1 MTRSGPPV
9 DFVDLM
15 VRAHEALESAD
26 MRHAFG
32 GALALA
38 WCVEEARGTQ
48 DIDLNIFVP
57 VNDLGRVLEALPDD
71 IEVSERARML
81 LERDGQ
87 ARLWWSRIPLDLFLT
102 NDPFHEAV
110 AERISQREFADRLM
124 PFLACEDL
132 AVFKAFFDRDKDWI
146 DIRDMMIAGCVNE
159 AELGRTL
166 ADLLGTDDFR
176 LDKLRAARDAAE
188 DMRRRR
194 AASGQPRA

>member
-9 DFVDLM
+9 DFADLM
-15 VRAHEALESAD
+15 IQAHEALDNAG
-26 MRHAFG
+26 MLHAFG

-57 VNDLGRVLEALPDD
+57 VAEVDRVLRVLPDD
-71 IEVSERARML
+71 IEVPDRSRML

-87 ARLWWSRIPLDLFLT
+87 ARLWWSHIPLDLFLT
-102 NDPFHEAV
+102 NDSFHEKV
-110 AERISQREFADRLM
+110 AGRITQREFADRLM

-146 DIRDMMIAGCVNE
+146 DIRDMMIAGCI
-159 AELGRTL
+159 
-166 ADLLGTDDFR
+166 
-176 LDKLRAARDAAE
+176 DAAE
-188 DMRRRR
+188 LSALLAELLGSDDYRIDKMHSAREAAEVRLSRR
-194 AASGQPRA
+194 AASDDGSS

>member
-1 MTRSGPPV
+1 MIRSGPPV

-15 VRAHEALESAD
+15 VRAHESLDSAG

-57 VNDLGRVLEALPDD
+57 VDDLGRVLEVLPDD
-71 IEVSERARML
+71 IEVSDRARTL
-81 LERDGQ
+81 LKRDGQ

-102 NDPFHEAV
+102 NDSFHEAV
-110 AERISQREFADRLM
+110 AERISQREFAGRSM

-159 AELGRTL
+159 AELGETL
-166 ADLLGTDDFR
+166 AYLLGTDDFR
-176 LDKLRAARDAAE
+176 LDKVRAARDAAE
-188 DMRRRR
+188 EVLRHRT
-194 AASGQPRA
+194 ASSQTSA

>member
-15 VRAHEALESAD
+15 VQAHEALDGAG
-26 MRHAFG
+26 MPHAFG

-38 WCVEEARGTQ
+38 WCVEQARGTQ

-57 VNDLGRVLEALPDD
+57 VADVDRVLEALPDD
-71 IEVSERARML
+71 IEVSDRSRML

-87 ARLWWSRIPLDLFLT
+87 ARLWWSRIPLDVFLT

-110 AERISQREFADRLM
+110 AGRISQREFADRLM
-124 PFLACEDL
+124 PFLACRDL
-132 AVFKAFFDRDKDWI
+132 AVFKAFFDRDKDWT
-146 DIRDMMIAGCVNE
+146 DIRDMMIADCIDAV
-159 AELGRTL
+159 ELGALL
-166 ADLLGTDDFR
+166 ANLLGFDDRR

-188 DMRRRR
+188 DALSRR
-194 AASGQPRA
+194 AASG

>member
-57 VNDLGRVLEALPDD
+57 VNDLGRVLEVLPDD

-102 NDPFHEAV
+102 NDSFHEAV

-124 PFLACEDL
+124 PFLACGDL

-166 ADLLGTDDFR
+166 ADLLGADDFR
-176 LDKLRAARDAAE
+176 LDKLHAARDAAE
-188 DMRRRR
+188 EMRRRR
-194 AASGQPRA
+194 AAGSPADH

>member
-15 VRAHEALESAD
+15 VRAHEALDSAG

-38 WCVEEARGTQ
+38 WCVEDARGTQ

-57 VNDLGRVLEALPDD
+57 VDDLGRVLEVLPDD
-71 IEVSERARML
+71 IEVSDRARML
-81 LERDGQ
+81 LKRDGQ

-102 NDPFHEAV
+102 NDSFHEAV
-110 AERISQREFADRLM
+110 AERVSQREFADRSM

-146 DIRDMMIAGCVNE
+146 DIRDMMIAGCVDE
-159 AELGRTL
+159 AELGGTL
-166 ADLLGTDDFR
+166 AYLLGTDDFR
-176 LDKLRAARDAAE
+176 LDRVRAARDAAE
-188 DMRRRR
+188 KVLRRHPQR
-194 AASGQPRA
+194 